1 MWPTRICY
9 GKVIWMLLKV
19 NALIK
24 NLVSDFVDDEIMTR
38 SGALAFYTS
47 LAIAPLVVLTVVTLS
62 MIGVDLQDEFVR
74 EINSAVGAEAGD
86 LLRSIITAA
95 NSRPDL
101 KSVSGVIGIV
111 GLLASASFIFVELQD
126 TLNLIFKVPKK
137 NTNKTPWMN
146 LVKDFFIN
154 RLMSIGMMIIFIFIF
169 IGSIVV
175 STVIVFFYS
184 GESGFFYKSTN
195 FLISLIIFTLLFAL
209 MFKWM
214 PDRRITFHSALQGG
228 AFTAFLF
235 LVGKALIGLYI
246 AKSAVGSAYGAA
258 GSLLVTL
265 VWVYYN
271 ALVVFLGAEVSFL
284 VLEKNRPRRLND
296 KN

>member
-1 MWPTRICY
+1 
-9 GKVIWMLLKV
+9 MLLKV

-24 NLVSDFVDDEIMTR
+24 NLVNDFVDDEIMTR

-47 LAIAPLVVLTVVTLS
+47 LAIAPIVVLTVVTLS

-74 EINSAVGAEAGD
+74 EINSAVGTEAGD

-214 PDRRITFHSALQGG
+214 PDRCITFYSALQGG

-284 VLEKNRPRRLND
+284 VLEKDRPRRLN
-296 KN
+296 K